1 MTVLR
6 ASLLASPE
14 AASVQE
20 FAVPQNIRRRI
31 DPRAGR
37 ALEIL
42 GHAIE
47 YLTDEYAYETGSMQ
61 ASNGELDA
69 VHLLMSL
76 NRQIYYEC
84 PVQPSL
90 AEKMLALIGRRAA

>member
-1 MTVLR
+1 MTVSR
-6 ASLLASPE
+6 ASMLVAPM

-20 FAVPQNIRRRI
+20 FSVPQNIRRRI

-47 YLTDEYAYETGSMQ
+47 YLTDEYVCETGSMQ
-61 ASNGELDA
+61 APNGELDA

-76 NRQIYYEC
+76 NRQIYAEC
-84 PVQPSL
+84 PVQPTL
-90 AEKMLALIGRRAA
+90 EEKMLALVGLRTA